1 MDGTEMTR
9 LTVTRCEGESLVIYT
24 PDGEPVATVELARVR
39 GRKASVR
46 VHARRNVRIKRSELT
61 ETGATP

>member
-1 MDGTEMTR
+1 MADTDMTR
-9 LTVTRCEGESLVIYT
+9 LTVTRCEGESIVIYT

-46 VHARRNVRIKRSELT
+46 VHARRNVRVRRSELR
-61 ETGATP
+61 EISDA